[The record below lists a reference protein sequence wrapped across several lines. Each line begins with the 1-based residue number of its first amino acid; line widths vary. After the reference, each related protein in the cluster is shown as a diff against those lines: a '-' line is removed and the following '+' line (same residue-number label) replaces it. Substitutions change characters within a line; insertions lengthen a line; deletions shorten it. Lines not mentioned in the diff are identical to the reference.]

1 MVLEKNLG
9 QREIKANK
17 DLSYDIF
24 KVMVGGVLKEY
35 RGTNILV
42 VARLLCLVDLS
53 SQDSNSEVL
62 VNLDLPL
69 ERHVSSC
76 WL

>member
-1 MVLEKNLG
+1 MVLEKILG

-24 KVMVGGVLKEY
+24 KVTFGGVLKEY

-69 ERHVSSC
+69 ERRVSSC